1 MRVYL
6 DHNATT
12 PVREEA
18 IEAMAEVL
26 GRAWG
31 NPSSVHAEGAAA
43 RAAVE
48 RARAQVADLLGA
60 APDEVVFTAGA
71 TEANNTA
78 LRGCARAGERPGSL
92 VASAAEHPSVDAP
105 LAALEAAGWRI
116 LRVPV
121 DAEGLLDPEALA
133 ATLRP
138 DTALVTILWGNN
150 ETGVLQPL
158 ERVAS
163 ACASAAS

>member
-1 MRVYL
+1 
-6 DHNATT
+6 
-12 PVREEA
+12 
-18 IEAMAEVL
+18 MAEVL

-31 NPSSVHAEGAAA
+31 NPSSVHAEGAGA

-48 RARAQVADLLGA
+48 RARPQVADLLGA
-60 APDEVVFTAGA
+60 GPDEVVVTAGA
-71 TEANNTA
+71 TEANSPA

-92 VASAAEHPSVDAP
+92 VACAAGHPSVDAP

-121 DAEGLLDPEALA
+121 DVEGLLDPEALA

-138 DTALVTILWGNN
+138 DTALVDRKSTRLNSSH
-150 ETGVLQPL
+150 L
-158 ERVAS
+158 
-163 ACASAAS
+163 